1 MFIEIINPSLALKL
15 KRDLLPY
22 VRELTFFDLVE
33 GDYTLPRRITR
44 YQQENNVVFEIK
56 IYDEPTQFVLIPI
69 KEINEL
75 KQLHSLIKKFWKPYK
90 LPIKNAINFN
100 IQKYLNI
107 ISKNT
112 QAFLDE
118 SQRIKRKTIH
128 SLLSIPK
135 TIDKYKILTELS
147 PKMDRQ
153 SVSYFQKLNAQ
164 TFMARWKRVQE
175 RLNFKKS
182 EELLDY
188 LMSFPN
194 PQPLLEV
201 IMDWEYS
208 FSLGKLYL
216 LTTHFFEDHSVV
228 GSIFK
233 EDEIYLLENCL
244 LSLTDGNYYGSD
256 YLESLLGI
264 ILRFS
269 KLFHL
274 LDMHYSLSF
283 NDQGNL
289 KLLDLMDSKIS
300 RALITL
306 KKLQNKNRLTTE
318 DLKYFF
324 DILNHVKILDYF
336 PGNIPLK
343 NIFILER
350 FLEEIKDNPYFKKAN
365 FKFDNMPLGASYLSE
380 ICNRFSANKMI
391 SEDWFIN
398 ESIKN
403 LLSSTKHGLPIYEQR
418 LSELENVIKYRQIDN
433 LDLLPTNR
441 KKHMTKIIFRHLIH
455 EVFLKPHNIIK
466 QEHPH
471 IVPNDLLWRTARLLH
486 GIMEIKGFEP

>member
-1 MFIEIINPSLALKL
+1 
-15 KRDLLPY
+15 
-22 VRELTFFDLVE
+22 
-33 GDYTLPRRITR
+33 
-44 YQQENNVVFEIK
+44 VVFEIK